1 MIETDTAA
9 QIYTVENTEEFDRS
23 NVNQRLDIWLSNQI
37 PDLSRSRIQTLI
49 SQGNVKVN
57 DETCTSKKISVKTG
71 DRIQIIL
78 PEIQATNL
86 QPEAIPLDILYED
99 EIGRASCRAR
109 A

>member
-71 DRIQIIL
+71 DRIHLIL
-78 PEIQATNL
+78 PEAQPTSL
-86 QPEAIPLDILYED
+86 QPKQFPSTFSTKTTA
-99 EIGRASCRAR
+99 
-109 A
+109 